1 MYLHKAE
8 TKVEIYI
15 DTDIC
20 KYLLKDYCILEFFYY
35 RFVASWIDTTRD
47 DESEKAM
54 LTIMFDK
61 YIPSLLESCKKYK
74 RITPLTEL
82 QQIQLTCYLLEC
94 FLNKSLLPSDCPK
107 EWLVSSLVSILLKHN
122 KF

>member
-1 MYLHKAE
+1 MDTIACKVYTVKLFISLRGLNILIPVLYLF
-8 TKVEIYI
+8 
-15 DTDIC
+15 
-20 KYLLKDYCILEFFYY
+20 L

-47 DESEKAM
+47 DDSEKAM
-54 LTIMFDK
+54 LTVMFDK

-74 RITPLTEL
+74 RITPLSEL

-107 EWLVSSLVSILLKHN
+107 EWY
-122 KF
+122 

>member
-1 MYLHKAE
+1 MFLCLTLRRV
-8 TKVEIYI
+8 TKKKLVTRSISSSVLA
-15 DTDIC
+15 DRM
-20 KYLLKDYCILEFFYY
+20 ILCVL

-54 LTIMFDK
+54 LTVMFDK

-94 FLNKSLLPSDCPK
+94 FLNKALLPSDCPK
-107 EWLVSSLVSILLKHN
+107 EW
-122 KF
+122 